1 MRSAV
6 STINY
11 KLSTIKRLITF
22 LKNWTLPSAI
32 VIGTVLYLVFAY
44 VPALDRAARFF
55 DPIFDAIF
63 PLFMALILF
72 VTFCRID
79 FHRMRPTA
87 WHMWITGLQLALVA
101 LVTGAIM
108 STGMTGN
115 DLVVM
120 ESILTCIIAPG
131 AAAAAVVTAKLGGD
145 LESLTTYT
153 FISNFVTAL
162 MVPLIFPMIDQG
174 VDISFWAA
182 FFSILYKV
190 CMVLLVPMGAAYI
203 VKHFAHRLHSWILS
217 VPDLS
222 FYLWGISL
230 TIVTGSTLKYILH
243 AGTTPGFVF
252 TLAIIS
258 LVLCFVQFALGRYV
272 GHFFGTTLE
281 AGQGLG
287 QKNTAFAVWI
297 AYTYLNPLCSVG
309 PGCYILWQNAV
320 NSIEIC
326 HSNREK

>member
-11 KLSTIKRLITF
+11 QLSTIKRLITF

-44 VPALDRAARFF
+44 VPALDSAARFF

-320 NSIEIC
+320 NSIEIW

>member
-1 MRSAV
+1 VRSAV

-11 KLSTIKRLITF
+11 QLSTIKRLITF

-44 VPALDRAARFF
+44 VPALDSAARFF

-320 NSIEIC
+320 NSIEIW